1 MKKSKKDLFL
11 ELAKPDEQG
20 FSRDVKI
27 EEFVGDYQKLKMGN
41 GGDWCRDDGK
51 LAEVYNIVRVL
62 EKGKIT
68 SVRLEGFKKI
78 PIDKQIRKDIV
89 KFYKNKKCVVLD
101 VSNVEIDHK
110 DGRRDDPRISDVNT
124 QKQEDFQ
131 PLSKCVNNAKRQH
144 CKVCRETGIRYD
156 ATRLGYQIAQ
166 YKGGKKYNGSC
177 IGCYWYDPFEFNK
190 NVSKK

>member
-11 ELAKPDEQG
+11 ELAKPYEQG

-27 EEFVGDYQKLKMGN
+27 EEFVQDYQKLQMGN

-51 LAEVYNIVRVL
+51 LAEVYNIVRTL
-62 EKGKIT
+62 KKGKIV

-89 KFYKNKKCVVLD
+89 SFYKHKKCVVLD

-110 DGRRDDPRISDVNT
+110 DGRRDDPRISDLSA
-124 QKQEDFQ
+124 QKQDDFQ

-156 ATRLGYQIAQ
+156 ATKLGYAISH
-166 YKGGKKYNGSC
+166 YKGGTKYNGSC